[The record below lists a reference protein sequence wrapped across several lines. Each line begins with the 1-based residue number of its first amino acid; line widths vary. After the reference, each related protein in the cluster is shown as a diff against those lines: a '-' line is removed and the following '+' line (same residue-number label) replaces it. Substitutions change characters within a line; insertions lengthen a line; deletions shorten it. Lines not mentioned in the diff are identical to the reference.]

1 MERAVRLPAELLFL
15 PPHSPTIPHPQYA
28 AGRGWKSCLAA
39 ETRSPSFDE
48 SYVPAVA
55 SILPLPPPS
64 LPHFAGRTTSNKGS
78 LLACCSIILP
88 KKTSNGTVKSR
99 GLFCTEIR
107 AGEEETPL
115 AAASLLVLWFCL
127 TGISRGELVTNRV
140 AFTLS
145 QNSQQAAAKCR
156 DNVAFTENSRQIE
169 RTNKIRTQCCCV

>member
-1 MERAVRLPAELLFL
+1 MVTLASRLPRKAQRRSSATLDLQLCPIRRGGRETGRERKMERAVRLPAELLFL

-48 SYVPAVA
+48 SYVPALA

-88 KKTSNGTVKSR
+88 KKTSNGAVRGSR
-99 GLFCTEIR
+99 S
-107 AGEEETPL
+107 
-115 AAASLLVLWFCL
+115 SLPSAFLLRCRSL
-127 TGISRGELVTNRV
+127 SGRSRR
-140 AFTLS
+140 
-145 QNSQQAAAKCR
+145 
-156 DNVAFTENSRQIE
+156 
-169 RTNKIRTQCCCV
+169 